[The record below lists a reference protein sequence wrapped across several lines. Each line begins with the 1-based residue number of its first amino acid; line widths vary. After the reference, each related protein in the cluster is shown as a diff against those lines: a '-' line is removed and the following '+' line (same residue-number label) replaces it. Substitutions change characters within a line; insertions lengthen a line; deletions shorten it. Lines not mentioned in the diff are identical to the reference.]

1 MPVNSDP
8 SPISTPLREISHLPG
23 MSTHPQIHLG
33 IDLGAESGRVM
44 AGMWDGKTMRLEE
57 LHRFSNGSVE
67 IAGSL
72 RWDVLR
78 LWAEI
83 QSGLALAR
91 QRFGDAI
98 VSIGVD
104 TWGVDYVLLS
114 KSGELLGLP
123 YTHRDARTRGL
134 LAQTCERVA
143 RAEIFAQT
151 GAQFLEINTL
161 FQLVAAQRDHPEI
174 LAAADCFLMIPDF
187 LNWCLTGVRGVEF
200 TNATTTQFCNPAT
213 RGWATGLLGA
223 LDLPTHFL
231 PPIIEPGTKL
241 GSFRGAEVIAPATH
255 DTGSAV
261 AGVPTRRTGR
271 ADWAYISS
279 GTWSLLGVEVP
290 NAVLTPGVLARNLT
304 NEGGIDG
311 TYRLLKNIMGLWLVQ
326 QCKRSFDA
334 EGKTYD
340 YSEIVQIAA
349 LAAPFR
355 SLINPDDTRFLSPA
369 DMPEAIRAFCRE
381 TSQPIPDTDGALVR
395 CCFESLA
402 LMYATVIGWIEEL
415 TGERIEVIHIVGG
428 GSRNALL
435 NQFTADASG
444 RTVFAGPVEATVFG
458 NVLVQARARGE
469 IGSLAEMREV
479 VRASGGVTQFDP
491 RDEAAWA
498 ESRERFG
505 RLMAG

>member
-1 MPVNSDP
+1 
-8 SPISTPLREISHLPG
+8 
-23 MSTHPQIHLG
+23 MSTKQQIHLG

-44 AGMWDGKTMRLEE
+44 AGAWDGATMQLHE
-57 LHRFSNGSVE
+57 LHRFQNGGVE
-67 IAGSL
+67 IAGTL

-83 QSGLALAR
+83 QNGLALAA
-91 QRFGDAI
+91 QKFGDAI

-114 KSGELLGLP
+114 KTNELLGLP
-123 YTHRDARTRGL
+123 FTYRDARTHGL
-134 LAQTCERVA
+134 LEKTLARVPRAQ
-143 RAEIFAQT
+143 IFAQS

-161 FQLVAAQRDHPEI
+161 YQLLAAQRDHPEI
-174 LAAADCFLMIPDF
+174 LDAADCFLMIPDF
-187 LNWCLTGVRGVEF
+187 LNWCLTGERAVEF
-200 TNATTTQFCNPAT
+200 TNATTTQFCHPAT
-213 RGWATGLLGA
+213 RGWATDLLA
-223 LDLPTHFL
+223 TLDLPARIL

-241 GSFRGAEVIAPATH
+241 GTFRGAQVIAPATH

-290 NAVLTPGVLARNLT
+290 NAILTPGVLARNLT

-326 QCKRSFDA
+326 QCKRSFEA

-340 YSEIVQIAA
+340 YSEIVHIAD
-349 LAAPFR
+349 AAPAFR

-369 DMPEAIRAFCRE
+369 DMPAAIREYCRE
-381 TSQPIPDTDGALVR
+381 SGQPIPETDGALVR

-402 LMYATVIGWIEEL
+402 LMYSTVIGWIEGI
-415 TGERIEVIHIVGG
+415 TGEPIEVIHIVGG

-458 NVLVQARARGE
+458 NVLSQARARGE
-469 IGSLAEMREV
+469 IGSLDEMREA
-479 VRASGGVTQFDP
+479 VRGSGGVTQFDP
-491 RDEAAWA
+491 KDEAAWS
-498 ESRERFG
+498 EPRSRFA
-505 RLMAG
+505 RLIA

>member
-1 MPVNSDP
+1 M
-8 SPISTPLREISHLPG
+8 T
-23 MSTHPQIHLG
+23 THPQIHLG

-44 AGMWDGKTMRLEE
+44 AGAWDGATMQLHE
-57 LHRFSNGSVE
+57 LHRFQNGGVE
-67 IAGSL
+67 IAGTL

-83 QSGLALAR
+83 QNGLALAA
-91 QRFGDAI
+91 QKFGDAI

-114 KSGELLGLP
+114 KTNELLGLP
-123 YTHRDARTRGL
+123 FTYRDARTHGL
-134 LAQTCERVA
+134 LEKTLAQVP

-161 FQLVAAQRDHPEI
+161 YQLLAAQRDHPEI

-187 LNWCLTGVRGVEF
+187 LNWCLTGERAVEF
-200 TNATTTQFCNPAT
+200 TNATTTQFCHPAT
-213 RGWATGLLGA
+213 RGWAADLLGA
-223 LDLPTHFL
+223 LDLPARIL

-241 GSFRGAEVIAPATH
+241 GTFRGAQVIAPATH

-326 QCKRSFDA
+326 QCKRSFEA

-340 YSEIVQIAA
+340 YSEIVHIAD
-349 LAAPFR
+349 AAPAFR

-369 DMPEAIRAFCRE
+369 DMPAAIREYCRE
-381 TSQPIPDTDGALVR
+381 SGQPIPETDGALVR

-402 LMYATVIGWIEEL
+402 LMYGTVIRWIEEL
-415 TGERIEVIHIVGG
+415 TGTPIEVIHIVGG

-444 RTVFAGPVEATVFG
+444 LVVFAGPVEATVFG
-458 NVLVQARARGE
+458 NVLMQARVRGE
-469 IGSLAEMREV
+469 IGSLDEMRAV

-491 RDEAAWA
+491 KDTAAWSEPRA
-498 ESRERFG
+498 RFERLIG
-505 RLMAG
+505 K

>member
-1 MPVNSDP
+1 
-8 SPISTPLREISHLPG
+8 

-44 AGMWDGKTMRLEE
+44 AGEWDGATMQLHE
-57 LHRFSNGSVE
+57 LHRFQNGGVE
-67 IAGSL
+67 IAGTL

-83 QSGLALAR
+83 QNGLALAA
-91 QRFGDAI
+91 QKFGDAI

-114 KSGELLGLP
+114 KTNELLGLP
-123 YTHRDARTRGL
+123 FTYRDARTHGL
-134 LAQTCERVA
+134 LEATLARVP
-143 RAEIFAQT
+143 RVEIFAQS

-161 FQLVAAQRDHPEI
+161 YQLLAAQRDHPEI

-187 LNWCLTGVRGVEF
+187 LNWCLTGERAVEF
-200 TNATTTQFCNPAT
+200 TNATTTQFCHPAT
-213 RGWATGLLGA
+213 RGWATDLLGA
-223 LDLPTHFL
+223 LDLPTRIL

-241 GSFRGAEVIAPATH
+241 GTFRGAQVIAPATH

-279 GTWSLLGVEVP
+279 GTWSLLGVEVQ

-326 QCKRSFDA
+326 QCKRAFEA
-334 EGKTYD
+334 EGKIYD
-340 YSEIVQIAA
+340 YSEIVQIAD
-349 LAAPFR
+349 AAPAFR
-355 SLINPDDTRFLSPA
+355 SLIDPDDPRFLSPP
-369 DMPEAIRAFCRE
+369 DMPAAIREYCRE

-402 LMYATVIGWIEEL
+402 LMYGTVIRWIEEL
-415 TGERIEVIHIVGG
+415 TGTPIEVIHIVGG

-444 RTVFAGPVEATVFG
+444 RVVFAGPVEATVFG
-458 NVLVQARARGE
+458 NVLMQARARGE
-469 IGSLAEMREV
+469 IGSLDEMRGV

-491 RDEAAWA
+491 KNESAWSEPRA
-498 ESRERFG
+498 RFERIIE
-505 RLMAG
+505 R

>member
-1 MPVNSDP
+1 
-8 SPISTPLREISHLPG
+8 
-23 MSTHPQIHLG
+23 MSTSDQIHLG

-44 AGMWDGKTMRLEE
+44 AGIWDGKTMRLDE
-57 LHRFSNGSVE
+57 LHRFSNGGVE
-67 IAGSL
+67 IAGTL

-104 TWGVDYVLLS
+104 TWGVDYVLMS
-114 KSGELLGLP
+114 KSNELLGLP

-134 LAQTCERVA
+134 LAETCARVP

-161 FQLVAAQRDHPEI
+161 FQLLAAQRDHPEI

-213 RGWATGLLGA
+213 RGWATGLLSA
-223 LDLPTHFL
+223 LGLPTHFL
-231 PPIIEPGTKL
+231 PPIVEPGTKL
-241 GSFRGAEVIAPATH
+241 GTFRGADVIAPATH

-271 ADWAYISS
+271 ADWAYLSS

-290 NAVLTPGVLARNLT
+290 DAILTPDVLARNLT

-326 QCKRSFDA
+326 QCKRSFA
-334 EGKTYD
+334 ASEKSYD
-340 YSEIVQIAA
+340 YPELVRLAE
-349 LAAPFR
+349 AAPAFR
-355 SLINPDDTRFLSPA
+355 SLINPDDARFLSPA

-381 TSQPIPDTDGALVR
+381 TGQPIPDSDGALVR

-402 LMYATVIGWIEEL
+402 LMYGTVIGWIEDI

-435 NQFTADASG
+435 NQFTADACG
-444 RTVFAGPVEATVFG
+444 RVVFAGPVEATVFG

-469 IGSLAEMREV
+469 IGSLDEMREV

-491 RDEAAWA
+491 KEVEAWSEPRA
-498 ESRERFG
+498 RFDRLIERKS
-505 RLMAG
+505 

>member
-1 MPVNSDP
+1 
-8 SPISTPLREISHLPG
+8 
-23 MSTHPQIHLG
+23 MSMNQQIHLG

-44 AGMWDGKTMRLEE
+44 AGLWDGSTMRLEE
-57 LHRFSNGSVE
+57 LHRFANGGVE

-83 QSGLALAR
+83 QNGLTIAGH
-91 QRFGDAI
+91 RFGDAI

-114 KSGELLGLP
+114 KSDELLGLP
-123 YTHRDARTRGL
+123 FTYRDARTHGL
-134 LAQTCERVA
+134 LEKTLARVP
-143 RAEIFAQT
+143 RAEIFAQS

-161 FQLVAAQRDHPEI
+161 FQLIATQRDHPEI

-200 TNATTTQFCNPAT
+200 TNATTTQFCHPAT
-213 RGWATGLLGA
+213 RGWATDLLGQ

-231 PPIIEPGTKL
+231 PPIIEPGTQL
-241 GSFRGAEVIAPATH
+241 GGLRESVARRTGIRRAQVFAPATH

-271 ADWAYISS
+271 ADWAYLSS

-290 NAVLTPGVLARNLT
+290 NAILTPGVLARNLT

-326 QCKRSFDA
+326 QCKRAFDA

-340 YSEIVQIAA
+340 YSEIVQIATE
-349 LAAPFR
+349 AAPFR
-355 SLINPDDTRFLSPA
+355 SLINPDDTRFLSPG

-381 TSQPIPDTDGALVR
+381 TSQPIPGTDGALVR

-444 RTVFAGPVEATVFG
+444 LTVFAGPVEATVFG

-469 IGSLAEMREV
+469 IGSLDEMRGV
-479 VRASGGVTQFDP
+479 VRASGGVTPFDP
-491 RDEAAWA
+491 KDEAAWIEPSA
-498 ESRERFG
+498 RFA
-505 RLMAG
+505 RLIA

>member
-1 MPVNSDP
+1 M
-8 SPISTPLREISHLPG
+8 T
-23 MSTHPQIHLG
+23 THHQIHLG
-33 IDLGAESGRVM
+33 IDLGAESGRVV
-44 AGMWDGKTMRLEE
+44 AGVWDGKTMQLEE
-57 LHRFSNGSVE
+57 LHRFPNGSVE
-67 IAGSL
+67 IAGTL
-72 RWDVLR
+72 RWDLLR

-83 QSGLALAR
+83 QNGLALAGK
-91 QRFGDAI
+91 RFGDAI

-114 KSGELLGLP
+114 KADELLGLP
-123 YTHRDARTRGL
+123 FTYRDARTHGL
-134 LAQTCERVA
+134 LAETFARVP
-143 RAEIFAQT
+143 RAEIFEQS

-161 FQLVAAQRDHPEI
+161 FQLIAAQRDHPEI

-187 LNWCLTGVRGVEF
+187 LNWCLTGERAVEF

-213 RGWATGLLGA
+213 RGWSTDLLGA
-223 LDLPTHFL
+223 LGLPTHIF
-231 PPIIEPGTKL
+231 PKIIEPGTLL
-241 GSFRGAEVIAPATH
+241 GGLRESVAQRTGIRGAHVIAPATH

-279 GTWSLLGVEVP
+279 GTWSLLGVEVQS
-290 NAVLTPGVLARNLT
+290 AVLTPGVLARNLT

-334 EGKTYD
+334 AGKTYD
-340 YSEIVQIAA
+340 YSELVQIAEG
-349 LAAPFR
+349 APAFR
-355 SLINPDDTRFLSPA
+355 SVINPDDTRFLSPA
-369 DMPEAIRAFCRE
+369 DMPDAIRDFCRE
-381 TSQPIPDTDGALVR
+381 SGQPIPDSDGALVR

-402 LMYATVIGWIEEL
+402 LMYGTVIAWIEEL

-444 RTVFAGPVEATVFG
+444 RTVFAGPVEATVLG
-458 NVLVQARARGE
+458 NVLMQARARGE
-469 IGSLAEMREV
+469 IGSLAEMRAV
-479 VRASGGVTQFDP
+479 VRACGGVTQFDP
-491 RDEAAWA
+491 RDEAAWT
-498 ESRERFG
+498 EPRERFA
-505 RLMAG
+505 RLVTGAP

>member
-1 MPVNSDP
+1 
-8 SPISTPLREISHLPG
+8 
-23 MSTHPQIHLG
+23 MSTHQQIHLG

-44 AGMWDGKTMRLEE
+44 AGIWDGATMRLEE
-57 LHRFSNGSVE
+57 LHRFANGGVE
-67 IAGSL
+67 IAGTL

-83 QSGLALAR
+83 QNGLTIAGHSY
-91 QRFGDAI
+91 GDAI

-114 KSGELLGLP
+114 KTDELLGMP
-123 YTHRDARTRGL
+123 FTHRDARTHGL
-134 LAQTCERVA
+134 LAETCARVT

-161 FQLVAAQRDHPEI
+161 FQLLAAQRDHPEI

-187 LNWCLTGVRGVEF
+187 INWCLTGERAVEF

-213 RGWATGLLGA
+213 RGWATGLLGT

-231 PPIIEPGTKL
+231 PPIIEPGTKIGGL
-241 GSFRGAEVIAPATH
+241 RESVAQRTGIRGAQVFAPATH

-279 GTWSLLGVEVP
+279 GTWSLLGVEVQD
-290 NAVLTPGVLARNLT
+290 AILTPDVLARNLT

-334 EGKTYD
+334 AGKTYD
-340 YSEIVQIAA
+340 YSELVQIAE
-349 LAAPFR
+349 AAPAFR
-355 SLINPDDTRFLSPA
+355 SLINPDDARFLSPA
-369 DMPEAIRAFCRE
+369 DMPEAIRDFCRE

-402 LMYATVIGWIEEL
+402 LMYGTVISWIEEL

-444 RTVFAGPVEATVFG
+444 RVVFAGPVEATVFG
-458 NVLVQARARGE
+458 NVLVQARARGD
-469 IGSLAEMREV
+469 IGSLDEMRGV
-479 VRASGGVTQFDP
+479 VRASGGVTPFDP
-491 RDEAAWA
+491 ENEAAWIEPRA
-498 ESRERFG
+498 RFA
-505 RLMAG
+505 RLIA

>member
-1 MPVNSDP
+1 
-8 SPISTPLREISHLPG
+8 
-23 MSTHPQIHLG
+23 MSMNPQIHLG

-44 AGMWDGKTMRLEE
+44 AGLWDGKTMRLEE
-57 LHRFSNGSVE
+57 LHRFANGGVE

-83 QSGLALAR
+83 QHGLTLAG

-104 TWGVDYVLLS
+104 TWGVDFVLLS
-114 KSGELLGLP
+114 KSDELLGLP

-134 LAQTCERVA
+134 LAETCGRIP
-143 RAEIFAQT
+143 RTEIFAQT

-161 FQLVAAQRDHPEI
+161 FQLIAARRDHPEI

-200 TNATTTQFCNPAT
+200 TNATTTQFCHPVT
-213 RGWATGLLGA
+213 RGWAAELLGK

-231 PPIIEPGTKL
+231 PPILEPGTKL
-241 GSFRGAEVIAPATH
+241 GGLRESVAQRTGIRGAPVFAPATH
-255 DTGSAV
+255 NTGSAV

-271 ADWAYISS
+271 ADWAYLSS

-290 NAVLTPGVLARNLT
+290 EAILTPGVLARNLT

-334 EGKTYD
+334 AGRTYD
-340 YSEIVQIAA
+340 YPELVRIAE
-349 LAAPFR
+349 AAPAFR
-355 SLINPDDTRFLSPA
+355 SLIHPDDARFLSPG
-369 DMPEAIRAFCRE
+369 DMPAAIRAFCRE

-402 LMYATVIGWIEEL
+402 LMYATVIGWLEEL

-435 NQFTADASG
+435 NQFTADATG
-444 RTVFAGPVEATVFG
+444 RVVFAGPVEATVFG

-469 IGSLAEMREV
+469 VGSLDEMRAV

-491 RDEAAWA
+491 QDEAAWA
-498 ESRERFG
+498 EPRSRFAT
-505 RLMAG
+505 LIA

>member
-1 MPVNSDP
+1 MN
-8 SPISTPLREISHLPG
+8 
-23 MSTHPQIHLG
+23 PQIHLG

-44 AGMWDGKTMRLEE
+44 AGVWDGKTMRLEE
-57 LHRFSNGSVE
+57 LHRFANGGVE

-83 QSGLALAR
+83 QNGLTIAGH
-91 QRFGDAI
+91 RFGDAI

-114 KSGELLGLP
+114 KSDELLGLP
-123 YTHRDARTRGL
+123 YTHRDARTHGL
-134 LAQTCERVA
+134 LAQTYERVA

-200 TNATTTQFCNPAT
+200 TNATTTQFCHPAT
-213 RGWATGLLGA
+213 RGWATELLGQ

-241 GSFRGAEVIAPATH
+241 GGLRESVARRTGIRRAQVFAPATH

-271 ADWAYISS
+271 ADWAYLSS

-290 NAVLTPGVLARNLT
+290 HAILTPGVLARNLT

-326 QCKRSFDA
+326 QCKRAFDA

-349 LAAPFR
+349 EAAPFR

-369 DMPEAIRAFCRE
+369 NMPEAIRAFCRE
-381 TSQPIPDTDGALVR
+381 TGQPNPDTDGALVR

-435 NQFTADASG
+435 NQFTADASS
-444 RTVFAGPVEATVFG
+444 RPVFAGPVEATVFG

-469 IGSLAEMREV
+469 ISSLDEIRGV

-491 RDEAAWA
+491 KDEAAWA
-498 ESRERFG
+498 EPRARFA
-505 RLMAG
+505 RLIA

>member
-1 MPVNSDP
+1 MNTTD
-8 SPISTPLREISHLPG
+8 
-23 MSTHPQIHLG
+23 QIHLG

-44 AGMWDGKTMRLEE
+44 AGLWNGKTMRLEE
-57 LHRFSNGSVE
+57 LHRFSNGGVE

-83 QSGLALAR
+83 ECGVTIAGH
-91 QRFGDAI
+91 RFGDAI

-123 YTHRDARTRGL
+123 YTHRDARTHGL
-134 LAQTCERVA
+134 LEQTCRRVP

-151 GAQFLEINTL
+151 GAQFLEFNTL
-161 FQLVAAQRDHPEI
+161 YQLIATQRDHPEI
-174 LAAADCFLMIPDF
+174 LGEADTFLMIPDF

-213 RGWATGLLGA
+213 RGWATSLLDS
-223 LDLPTHFL
+223 LELPTHFL
-231 PPIIEPGTKL
+231 PPIIEPGSQL
-241 GSFRGAEVIAPATH
+241 GGLRDTVARRTGIGKAQVFAPATH

-279 GTWSLLGVEVP
+279 GTWSLVGVEVTD
-290 NAVLTPGVLARNLT
+290 AILTPAALARNLT

-311 TYRLLKNIMGLWLVQ
+311 TYRLLKNVMGLWLVQ
-326 QCKRSFDA
+326 RCKRSFDA
-334 EGKTYD
+334 AGKGFD
-340 YSEIVQIAA
+340 YAELVRLAE
-349 LAAPFR
+349 AAPAFR
-355 SLINPDDTRFLSPA
+355 SLINPDDPRFLSPA
-369 DMPEAIRAFCRE
+369 DMPAAIREYCRE
-381 TSQPIPDTDGALVR
+381 TSQPVPDSEGALVR

-402 LMYATVIGWIEEL
+402 LMYARVIVWIEEI
-415 TGERIEVIHIVGG
+415 TGQPIEVIHIVGG

-469 IGSLAEMREV
+469 IGSLDEMRGV
-479 VRASGGVTQFDP
+479 VRASGGVQQFDP
-491 RDEAAWA
+491 VQPAKWVEPRARFDGLWA
-498 ESRERFG
+498 RKG
-505 RLMAG
+505 